1 MVNLDCHFDRI
12 GITMEPGMIAPAFTH
27 NTGKA
32 EIGGPLL
39 VQGWPGLQSKF
50 HYSQFYIETG
60 SQKTKT
66 NK

>member
-1 MVNLDCHFDRI
+1 
-12 GITMEPGMIAPAFTH
+12 MIAPAFTH